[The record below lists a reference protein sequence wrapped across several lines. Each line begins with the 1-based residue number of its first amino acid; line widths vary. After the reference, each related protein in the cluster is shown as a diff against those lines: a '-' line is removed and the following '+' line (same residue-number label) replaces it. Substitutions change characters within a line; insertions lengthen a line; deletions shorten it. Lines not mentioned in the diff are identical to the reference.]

1 MNNLNSIIVEG
12 NLTKDP
18 KSTTTPNGRLVCKF
32 TIANNR
38 YYKVGEELQQEVS
51 FFAVETW
58 GRVAKSCADYLSKG
72 RGVRVVGRLK
82 QERWTGQ
89 DEKNHE
95 RSVLVAEHVEFKPQF
110 VPKEGD
116 SGVQRT
122 VGEDLVSLP
131 DKDDLVIDSFVAES
145 EFEPLEDDFDDG
157 NGGVAAAARPAE
169 SAPGAGASGGSESAA
184 EAGSLSGST
193 ADAASG
199 KKRKGVK

>member
-1 MNNLNSIIVEG
+1 
-12 NLTKDP
+12 
-18 KSTTTPNGRLVCKF
+18 VCKF

-95 RSVLVAEHVEFKPQF
+95 RAVLVAEHVEFKPQF
-110 VPKEGD
+110 VPREGD
-116 SGVQRT
+116 AGVQRT
-122 VGEDLVSLP
+122 TGEELVNLP

-145 EFEPLEDDFDDG
+145 EFEPLEDDLDG
-157 NGGVAAAARPAE
+157 GDGGIAAAARPEQSAGFAE
-169 SAPGAGASGGSESAA
+169 SAAGNVAGAGSGSEASVGSASAVDADELSKSAPGA
-184 EAGSLSGST
+184 T
-193 ADAASG
+193 SG
-199 KKRKGVK
+199 KKRKGGK

>member
-1 MNNLNSIIVEG
+1 M
-12 NLTKDP
+12 
-18 KSTTTPNGRLVCKF
+18 
-32 TIANNR
+32 
-38 YYKVGEELQQEVS
+38 QEVS

-95 RSVLVAEHVEFKPQF
+95 RAVLVAEHVEFKPQF

-116 SGVQRT
+116 VGVQRT
-122 VGEDLVSLP
+122 TGEELVSLP

-145 EFEPLEDDFDDG
+145 EFEPLEDDLDG
-157 NGGVAAAARPAE
+157 GDGGVAAAARPEQSAGLAE
-169 SAPGAGASGGSESAA
+169 SAASVGSASAVGANALPGSASGA
-184 EAGSLSGST
+184 T
-193 ADAASG
+193 SG
-199 KKRKGVK
+199 KKRKGGK